1 MFTCLVLTPWM
12 SPHQCAVWQKSI
24 SMEYTGEID
33 VLERYDEEARSPSL
47 TIRFPAVARLV
58 KSLTSEK
65 KDVKFS
71 RANVYTRDGYRCQYC
86 GRKPPLK
93 ELNYDHVHPRSRGG
107 ATTWENIVT
116 SCISCNLQKGNKTL
130 KQTGMK
136 LRKQPV
142 RPRSLP
148 MSSSPILLPARVPEL
163 WVPYLSDRLASIQV
177 VA

>member
-1 MFTCLVLTPWM
+1 M
-12 SPHQCAVWQKSI
+12 SPHQIKTWEESIALVYLKKAVA
-24 SMEYTGEID
+24 
-33 VLERYDEEARSPSL
+33 LESYEATVSSPSTTL
-47 TIRFPAVARLV
+47 RVPAVV
-58 KSLTSEK
+58 MLTKALSQSK
-65 KDVKFS
+65 NDVKFS

-148 MSSSPILLPARVPEL
+148 MSSSPILLPVRVPEL